1 MVEQPAVNRLVA
13 GSNPARGA
21 KPTRNFL
28 QSSQIWETSKSGFGY
43 DLATCHFSFQRPL
56 LAFKQPSKTVAQ
68 SLQAAAVAFK
78 TNSSRSAIGQF
89 RFPLS
94 GIE

>member
-1 MVEQPAVNRLVA
+1 LKLLGR
-13 GSNPARGA
+13 GISARGA
-21 KPTRNFL
+21 KPTRHFL
-28 QSSQIWETSKSGFGY
+28 QSSQIWETSKSVFGY